1 MRPLHNA
8 SSQTMPVVE
17 PDVVESSTLAAVV
30 LEPDLTQVH

>member
-1 MRPLHNA
+1 
-8 SSQTMPVVE
+8 MPVVE